1 MEILKRLVP
10 KKSPDNNIW
19 TPCTTGSCKT
29 WTGLESG
36 LWTGLES
43 GLWTGLESGLWTGLD
58 YGLDWTGLE
67 EVWVQLLLAIDYF
80 IRDREVLV
88 LWLQVSRSPGC
99 CVICRCRSGY
109 TRLGAVG
116 VVSAV

>member
-1 MEILKRLVP
+1 MVQSRVQSPAFALTPVP
-10 KKSPDNNIW
+10 E
-19 TPCTTGSCKT
+19 GSCKT

-36 LWTGLES
+36 LWTGL
-43 GLWTGLESGLWTGLD
+43 D
-58 YGLDWTGLE
+58 YGLDSGLDWTRGGMGAAT
-67 EVWVQLLLAIDYF
+67 LAIDYF

>member
-1 MEILKRLVP
+1 MSIFGDKRLVP
-10 KKSPDNNIW
+10 KKVQTIYTIW
-19 TPCTTGSCKT
+19 TGSCKT
-29 WTGLESG
+29 WTGLK
-36 LWTGLES
+36 
-43 GLWTGLESGLWTGLD
+43 SGLWTGLD
-58 YGLDWTGLE
+58 YGLDSGLDWTRGGMGAAT
-67 EVWVQLLLAIDYF
+67 LAIDYF

>member
-1 MEILKRLVP
+1 MTTNLQYKFKVAKYILWYYRREAVKP
-10 KKSPDNNIW
+10 
-19 TPCTTGSCKT
+19 
-29 WTGLESG
+29 
-36 LWTGLES
+36 
-43 GLWTGLESGLWTGLD
+43 GLD
-58 YGLDWTGLE
+58 WSLDSGLDWTMDWTLDWTGPE
-67 EVWVQLLLAIDYF
+67 EVWVKLLLAI
-80 IRDREVLV
+80 EVMV

>member
-1 MEILKRLVP
+1 M
-10 KKSPDNNIW
+10 DW
-19 TPCTTGSCKT
+19 T
-29 WTGLESG
+29 
-36 LWTGLES
+36 
-43 GLWTGLESGLWTGLD
+43 
-58 YGLDWTGLE
+58 LDWTGLE
-67 EVWVQLLLAIDYF
+67 EVWVQLTLAIDYF

>member
-1 MEILKRLVP
+1 MDRGEQSLSHTIYGWTKSAHNCTCADLILSSLAR
-10 KKSPDNNIW
+10 
-19 TPCTTGSCKT
+19 GSCKT

-36 LWTGLES
+36 L
-43 GLWTGLESGLWTGLD
+43 D
-58 YGLDWTGLE
+58 YGLDSGLDWTRGGMGAAT
-67 EVWVQLLLAIDYF
+67 LAIDYF
-80 IRDREVLV
+80 INRDREVLV

-116 VVSAV
+116 VASAV

>member
-1 MEILKRLVP
+1 MHGR
-10 KKSPDNNIW
+10 S
-19 TPCTTGSCKT
+19 GKT
-29 WTGLESG
+29 
-36 LWTGLES
+36 
-43 GLWTGLESGLWTGLD
+43 WTGLESGLWTGLD
-58 YGLDWTGLE
+58 YGLDYAAT
-67 EVWVQLLLAIDYF
+67 LAIDYF

-99 CVICRCRSGY
+99 CVIICRCRSGY

>member
-1 MEILKRLVP
+1 MGAA
-10 KKSPDNNIW
+10 
-19 TPCTTGSCKT
+19 T
-29 WTGLESG
+29 
-36 LWTGLES
+36 
-43 GLWTGLESGLWTGLD
+43 
-58 YGLDWTGLE
+58 
-67 EVWVQLLLAIDYF
+67 LAIDYF

-99 CVICRCRSGY
+99 CVICRRRSGY